1 MFNPDFTKAESN
13 FFRLLDCLQEY
24 SDSIVVVGGWLPFLY
39 VKYLWKQ
46 ALIDPVFTQDI
57 DIGLRHFSQKREI
70 SIHVKLKEAG
80 FESVP
85 SFPDESFPV
94 QFFIR
99 DGKTTIPIDFISADP
114 DPGQFMRIT
123 GKELE
128 VVNCLNKFDILV
140 NSTNTLILKCDYNG
154 KSYHLNIPTPGAY
167 LYHKGITFEERGLK
181 KGYKFK
187 KDIWS
192 IFFILANVP
201 SFYEDELFKQITG
214 FKDDGEFE
222 LFNSMLKRFFKNSN
236 SKGPE
241 YIYEFYQDKGEGY
254 KQYIFD
260 TVNRI
265 IQYLLKNRT

>member
-46 ALIDPVFTQDI
+46 TLIDPVFTQDI
-57 DIGLRHFSQKREI
+57 DIGLRHFSQKRDI
-70 SIHVKLKEAG
+70 SIHAKLQEAG

-94 QFFIR
+94 QFFIK
-99 DGKTTIPIDFISADP
+99 DGETKIPIDFISADP

-128 VVNCLNKFDILV
+128 VVNSLNKFDILV
-140 NSTNTLILKCDYNG
+140 SNTNTIKLECEYNG
-154 KSYHLNIPTPGAY
+154 KKFYINTPTPGAY

-192 IFFILANVP
+192 IFFILANTP
-201 SFYEDELFKQITG
+201 SFYEEELYKQINA
-214 FKDDGEFE
+214 FKNDDEFE
-222 LFNSMLKRFFKNSN
+222 LFASMLKRFFKNAS

-241 YIYEFYQDKGEGY
+241 YIYEFYQDKGESY
-254 KQYIFD
+254 KNYIFE
-260 TVNRI
+260 TVNKLK
-265 IQYLLKNRT
+265 QNLLKNQT